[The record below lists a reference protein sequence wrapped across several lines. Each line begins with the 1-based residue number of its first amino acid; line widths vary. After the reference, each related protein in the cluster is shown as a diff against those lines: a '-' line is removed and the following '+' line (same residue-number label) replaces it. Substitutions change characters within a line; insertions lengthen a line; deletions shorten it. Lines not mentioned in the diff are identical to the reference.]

1 MPGMRGRATAVLV
14 ATAALLAFAAPA
26 VAATDFGH
34 ARRISSPYAWN
45 PGKSLVAT
53 TNKLLTIF
61 ASDCPPPSGRCAD
74 DNGPRMGVFVRR
86 SPASSRAG
94 DWGKPARISPSS
106 VQAERPSIASH
117 GKTVIASYVTQRS
130 YLHYRPRAPR
140 VLWIRVSLDQGRTWH
155 RPVRISARTGR
166 VDYPRVAVG
175 GGRMFAVW
183 TQADS
188 GSIRMARSDDRGHHW
203 HSSTIGTTTSRSSS
217 GEGFRGLPDIGVSGD
232 DVAVAWFSTG
242 GGAQQA
248 VTSNTG
254 GHDLSTATPVALT
267 GPSPND
273 GQHYPAVA
281 GAANASDPR
290 VALAYSTNSGVAL
303 RIFDGSTLSAP
314 STVFAWREVVGGSG
328 YLDGYGPAVL
338 PFGSSQVAVAIA
350 GCRRNPRAQPCRPLA
365 RGARI
370 DMLYRHSADDGGT
383 WDGPVR
389 LTSAGSHPPYR
400 VNDEPSLAVTG
411 STQRVSYDRYERS
424 FSRYDVW
431 MRSSG

>member
-1 MPGMRGRATAVLV
+1 MRGRAA
-14 ATAALLAFAAPA
+14 AALAAIAVVVTLATPA
-26 VAATDFGH
+26 RAATDFGRS
-34 ARRISSPYAWN
+34 RRISSPNAWN

-53 TNKLLTIF
+53 SNKVLTIF

-86 SPASSRAG
+86 SPASSQAG
-94 DWGKPARISPSS
+94 DWGKPVRVSPGS
-106 VQAERPSIASH
+106 VQAERPSIAAH
-117 GKTVIASYVTQRS
+117 GSTVIASYVTQRS

-155 RPVRISARTGR
+155 RPVRVSTHNGR

-188 GSIRMARSDDRGHHW
+188 GSIRLATSDDRGHHW
-203 HSSTIGTTTSRSSS
+203 KTATIGATTSRSSS

-232 DVAVAWFSTG
+232 DVAVAWFSTR

-248 VTSNTG
+248 VTSNTKG
-254 GHDLSTATPVALT
+254 DDLSTATPVALT

-281 GAANASDPR
+281 GAASASDPR
-290 VALAYSTNSGVAL
+290 VALAYSTNAGLDL

-314 STVFAWREVVGGSG
+314 STVFSWREVVGGSG

-350 GCRRNPRAQPCRPLA
+350 GCRRNPHAQPCRPLA

-389 LTSAGSHPPYR
+389 LTNAGSHPPYR

-424 FSRYDVW
+424 FGRYDVW
-431 MRSSG
+431 MRSSR

>member
-1 MPGMRGRATAVLV
+1 MRGRTTAVAVAIVAVLSFATP
-14 ATAALLAFAAPA
+14 ATAATTA
-26 VAATDFGH
+26 FGH
-34 ARRISSPYAWN
+34 ARRISAPNAWN
-45 PGKSLVAT
+45 PGKSLAAT
-53 TNKLLTIF
+53 SNRLLAIF

-74 DNGPRMGVFVRR
+74 NNGPRMGVFIRR
-86 SPASSRAG
+86 SPASSQPG
-94 DWGKPARISPSS
+94 DWSKPVRISPSS
-106 VQAERPSIASH
+106 VQAERPAIAAR
-117 GKTVIASYVTQRS
+117 GTTVIASYVTQRR

-140 VLWIRVSLDQGRTWH
+140 VLWIRVSLDQGRSWH
-155 RPVRISARTGR
+155 KPVRVSGHTGR

-188 GSIRMARSDDRGHHW
+188 GSIRMATSDDRGHRW
-203 HSSTIGTTTSRSSS
+203 RSATIGSTTSRSSS
-217 GEGFRGLPDIGVSGD
+217 GEGFRGLPDIGVAGN

-248 VTSNTG
+248 LTSSTKG
-254 GHDLSTATPVALT
+254 DDLTTATPVALT

-281 GAANASDPR
+281 GAVAPGDPR
-290 VALAYSTNSGVAL
+290 VALAYSTDTGVKL

-314 STVFAWREVVGGSG
+314 STVFTWREVVGGAG

-338 PFGSSQVAVAIA
+338 PFGASQVSVAIA
-350 GCRRNPRAQPCRPLA
+350 GCRRDPGAQPCRPLA

-370 DMLYRHSADDGGT
+370 DVLYRHSADDGGS
-383 WDGPVR
+383 WDAAVR
-389 LTSAGSHPPYR
+389 LTNAGSHRPYR
-400 VNDEPSLAVTG
+400 VNDEPSLAATG

-431 MRSSG
+431 MRSSR

>member
-1 MPGMRGRATAVLV
+1 MRGRTTAVAVAIVAVLSFATP
-14 ATAALLAFAAPA
+14 ATAATTA
-26 VAATDFGH
+26 FGH
-34 ARRISSPYAWN
+34 ARRISAPYAWN
-45 PGKSLVAT
+45 PGKSLAAT
-53 TNKLLTIF
+53 SNRLLAIF

-74 DNGPRMGVFVRR
+74 NNGPRMGVFIRR
-86 SPASSRAG
+86 SPASSQPG
-94 DWGKPARISPSS
+94 DWSKPVRISPSS
-106 VQAERPSIASH
+106 VQAERPAIAAR
-117 GKTVIASYVTQRS
+117 GTTVIASYVTQRR

-140 VLWIRVSLDQGRTWH
+140 VLWIRVSLDQGRSWH
-155 RPVRISARTGR
+155 KPVRVSGHTGR

-188 GSIRMARSDDRGHHW
+188 GSIRMATSDDRGHRW
-203 HSSTIGTTTSRSSS
+203 RSATIGSTTSRSSS
-217 GEGFRGLPDIGVSGD
+217 GEGFRGLPDIGVAGN

-248 VTSNTG
+248 LTSSTKG
-254 GHDLSTATPVALT
+254 DDLTTATPVTLT

-281 GAANASDPR
+281 GAVAPGDPR
-290 VALAYSTNSGVAL
+290 VALAYSTDTGVKL

-314 STVFAWREVVGGSG
+314 STVFTWREVVGGAG

-338 PFGSSQVAVAIA
+338 PFGASQVSVAIA
-350 GCRRNPRAQPCRPLA
+350 GCRRDPGAQPCRPLA

-370 DMLYRHSADDGGT
+370 DVLYRHSADDGGS
-383 WDGPVR
+383 WDAAVR
-389 LTSAGSHPPYR
+389 LTNAGSHRPYR
-400 VNDEPSLAVTG
+400 VNDEPSLAATG

-431 MRSSG
+431 MRSSR

>member
-1 MPGMRGRATAVLV
+1 MRGRATATLVAVAAVLALATP
-14 ATAALLAFAAPA
+14 ATAA
-26 VAATDFGH
+26 TTFGKS
-34 ARRISSPYAWN
+34 RRISSPYAWN
-45 PGKSLVAT
+45 PGTSLAAT
-53 TNKLLTIF
+53 SHKLLTIF
-61 ASDCPPPSGRCAD
+61 ATDCPPPSGKCAD

-86 SPASSRAG
+86 SPASSQAG
-94 DWGKPARISPSS
+94 DWSKPVRISPSS
-106 VQAERPSIASH
+106 VQAERPSIATH
-117 GKTVIASYVTQRS
+117 GTTVIASYVTQKS

-155 RPVRISARTGR
+155 KPVRISAHTGR

-183 TQADS
+183 TQSDS
-188 GSIRMARSDDRGHHW
+188 GSIRVATSDDRGHHW
-203 HSSTIGTTTSRSSS
+203 SASTIGTTSSRSST
-217 GEGFRGLPDIGVSGD
+217 GEGFRGLPDLGVSGD
-232 DVAVAWFSTG
+232 DVAVAWFSTD
-242 GGAQQA
+242 GGAQEA

-254 GHDLSTATPVALT
+254 GDDLATATPVALT
-267 GPSPND
+267 GPSPNH
-273 GQHYPAVA
+273 GQHDPAVA
-281 GAANASDPR
+281 GAAASGDPR
-290 VALAYSTNSGVAL
+290 VALAYSTSAGVEL

-314 STVFAWREVVGGSG
+314 STVFAWKEVVGGSG

-338 PFGSSQVAVAIA
+338 PFGTSQVAVAVA

-370 DMLYRHSADDGGT
+370 DLLYRHSTDDGGT
-383 WDGPVR
+383 WEAAER

-411 STQRVSYDRYERS
+411 STQRLSFDRYQRS

-431 MRSSG
+431 MRSSR

>member
-1 MPGMRGRATAVLV
+1 MRGRATATLVAVAAVLALTTP
-14 ATAALLAFAAPA
+14 ATAA
-26 VAATDFGH
+26 TTFGK

-45 PGKSLVAT
+45 PGTSLAAT
-53 TNKLLTIF
+53 SHKLLTIF
-61 ASDCPPPSGRCAD
+61 ATDCPPPSGKCAD

-86 SPASSRAG
+86 SPASSQAG
-94 DWGKPARISPSS
+94 DWSKPVRISPSS
-106 VQAERPSIASH
+106 VQAERPSIATH
-117 GKTVIASYVTQRS
+117 GTTVIASYVTQKS

-155 RPVRISARTGR
+155 KPVRISAHTGR

-183 TQADS
+183 TQSDS
-188 GSIRMARSDDRGHHW
+188 GSIRVATSDDRGHHW
-203 HSSTIGTTTSRSSS
+203 SASTIGTTSSRSST

-232 DVAVAWFSTG
+232 DVAVAWFSTD
-242 GGAQQA
+242 GGAQEA

-254 GHDLSTATPVALT
+254 GDDLATATPVALT
-267 GPSPND
+267 GASPND

-281 GAANASDPR
+281 GAAASGDPR
-290 VALAYSTNSGVAL
+290 VALAYSTSAGVEL

-314 STVFAWREVVGGSG
+314 STVFAWKEVVGGSG

-338 PFGSSQVAVAIA
+338 PFGTSQVAVAVA

-370 DMLYRHSADDGGT
+370 DLLYRHSADDGGT
-383 WDGPVR
+383 WEAAER

-411 STQRVSYDRYERS
+411 STQRLSFDRYQRS

-431 MRSSG
+431 MRSSR

>member
-1 MPGMRGRATAVLV
+1 MPGMRGRGPAALFALV
-14 ATAALLAFAAPA
+14 AVVTLAAPA
-26 VAATDFGH
+26 RSATSFGH
-34 ARRISSPYAWN
+34 SHRISSPYAWN
-45 PGKSLVAT
+45 PGKSLAAT
-53 TNKLLTIF
+53 SHKLLTIF

-86 SPASSRAG
+86 SPASAQAG
-94 DWGKPARISPSS
+94 DWGKPVRISPAS
-106 VQAERPSIASH
+106 VQAERPSIATH

-130 YLHYRPRAPR
+130 YLHYRPSAPR

-155 RPVRISARTGR
+155 KPVRVSTRTGR

-188 GSIRMARSDDRGHHW
+188 GSIRMATSDDRGHHW
-203 HSSTIGTTTSRSSS
+203 STATIGSTTSRSSKS
-217 GEGFRGLPDIGVSGD
+217 EGFRGLPDIGASGN
-232 DVAVAWFSTG
+232 DVAVAWFATR
-242 GGAQQA
+242 GGAQDA
-248 VTSNTG
+248 LTSNTRG
-254 GHDLSTATPVALT
+254 DDLSTATPIALT

-273 GQHYPAVA
+273 GQHYPAVGGAVQA
-281 GAANASDPR
+281 GDPR
-290 VALAYSTNSGVAL
+290 VAIAYSTNSGLDV
-303 RIFDGSTLSAP
+303 RIFDASTLSAP
-314 STVFAWREVVGGSG
+314 TTVFSWRDVVGGAG

-338 PFGSSQVAVAIA
+338 PFGTSQVAVAIA
-350 GCRRNPRAQPCRPLA
+350 GCRRNPRARPCRPLA

-370 DMLYRHSADDGGT
+370 DILYRHSPDGAS
-383 WDGPVR
+383 WDGAVR

-431 MRSSG
+431 MRSSR